1 MGVAGEQH
9 PPLMRSVRRATV
21 AGAFYPSN
29 AARLAEEVDGLL
41 SKARLHPGATLL
53 KAAIVPHAGY
63 VYSGAIA
70 AAAYALVRAA
80 NGRIRRVVMLGPS
93 HFTRIQGLAVP
104 LFEAMQTPLG
114 EVAVDAGWVER
125 AAGLAQVLPRDEM
138 HSREHSLEVQL
149 PFLQR
154 ALDEFTVVPLTV
166 GEAEPEVVAGVIDAL
181 WGGKETLILVSSD
194 LSHYLPYDLALKTDR
209 QTAEHVL
216 NLKSV
221 LDPNEDACGATPIN
235 GLLRVASQKG
245 LRPALLDLQNSGDT
259 AGPRSEVVGY
269 GSFAFFETG
278 DAD

>member
-1 MGVAGEQH
+1 
-9 PPLMRSVRRATV
+9 MRSVRRAAV

-29 AARLAEEVDGLL
+29 SARLAEEVDGLL
-41 SKARLHPGATLL
+41 SRARVHPESGSF

-70 AAAYALVRAA
+70 AAVYALLRAA
-80 NGRIRRVVMLGPS
+80 NGRVRRVVMLGPS
-93 HFTRIQGLAVP
+93 HFARIRGLAVP
-104 LFEAMQTPLG
+104 LFDAMQTPLG
-114 EVAVDAGWVER
+114 EIAIDLEWVKR
-125 AAGLAQVLPRDEM
+125 ATGLAQVLLRDET

-154 ALDEFTVVPLTV
+154 SLNEFTVVPLTV
-166 GEAEPEVVAGVIDAL
+166 GEVEAEVVARVIEEL
-181 WGGKETLILVSSD
+181 WGGKETVILVSSD

-216 NLKSV
+216 NLESV

-235 GLLRVASQKG
+235 GLLKVASRKG

-269 GSFAFFETG
+269 GSFAFFESA
-278 DAD
+278 DAG